1 MCPMSDPKVNEW
13 REKSRRRISI
23 HLWYLENYPN
33 KKHYIFF
40 FLFFIRCCL
49 FLWRAIVNVVGFV
62 RYLIHDATIK
72 LFLLEGSNYR
82 PYVNKWVWLRSN
94 ELYLQKEWVRFAN
107 SWFISFSIWNLVTTC
122 EVILNVTLCCQTNTM
137 SYVFH
142 IW

>member
-1 MCPMSDPKVNEW
+1 MK
-13 REKSRRRISI
+13 RKIKEKNINPPVISGELSKQKAL
-23 HLWYLENYPN
+23 H
-33 KKHYIFF
+33 FF

-62 RYLIHDATIK
+62 RYLIHDATTK

-82 PYVNKWVWLRSN
+82 PYVNKWVWLHSN

-107 SWFISFSIWNLVTTC
+107 SWFISFSIWNLVTTW